1 MVAIEERELLLQL
14 RDNATRE
21 AAFARLVKLY
31 QRMLYFHIRR
41 MVIVHEDA
49 DDVLQNTLVKA
60 WRNIDRFRAE
70 SALKT
75 WLYRIA
81 TNEALTFLNRKKKAS
96 YTGVEDLEDDLRH
109 SLRAGRHIE
118 GEEIQM
124 RLQEA
129 ILRLPERQRLVFN
142 MRYFD
147 EMKYDEMAEVLTLS
161 TGALKASYHHA
172 VKKIEKFLKE
182 E

>member
-14 RDNATRE
+14 RDSATRD
-21 AAFARLVKLY
+21 AAFARLVRSY

-60 WRNIDRFRAE
+60 WRNIDKFRAD

-96 YTGVEDLEDDLRH
+96 YTGVEDYRMTYVT
-109 SLRAGRHIE
+109 AYGRDVIW
-118 GEEIQM
+118 
-124 RLQEA
+124 
-129 ILRLPERQRLVFN
+129 
-142 MRYFD
+142 
-147 EMKYDEMAEVLTLS
+147 
-161 TGALKASYHHA
+161 KAKRFRCA
-172 VKKIEKFLKE
+172 CRKLF
-182 E
+182 